1 MRTGAGA
8 TALWADGGGG
18 PSVAAMEHSLS
29 SVEGQRVMQVL
40 DETLNATR
48 LISCV
53 TSELRSR
60 RSDVADL
67 VGPEVTETLLQHVDL
82 LADYEA
88 NLERCGGEPKS
99 NDMVDV
105 TLRLQDSVRTLSR
118 LPGQYP
124 GLVDK
129 LMVMAMDTDMQRVV
143 ARGVH
148 TLEGLKHITFQK
160 LITTVEEENSRCV
173 SLTCLAARDLVLD

>member
-1 MRTGAGA
+1 MGASGA
-8 TALWADGGGG
+8 HGGWGS
-18 PSVAAMEHSLS
+18 SVAAMEHSLS

-53 TSELRSR
+53 TSDLRSR

-160 LITTVEEENSRCV
+160 LITTVEEENSR
-173 SLTCLAARDLVLD
+173 

>member
-1 MRTGAGA
+1 
-8 TALWADGGGG
+8 
-18 PSVAAMEHSLS
+18 MENTLS

-53 TSELRSR
+53 TSDLRSR

-129 LMVMAMDTDMQRVV
+129 LMVMAMDTDMHRVV

-173 SLTCLAARDLVLD
+173 VCARRPRGTRPASSEL